1 MSRTGGRRG
10 EGGSGEEP
18 RESVTIYDV
27 AQRAG
32 VSITT
37 VSNVLNK
44 PSRVGTASMERVL
57 KAIDELGFT
66 PKEAAVSRARKGVGR
81 IGVLAPFTSYASY
94 RERLV
99 GVLRACED
107 RPVEVVLFDQQS
119 VAEATS
125 PLLSS
130 LPTTGRLDG
139 LIICG
144 LPLEDTM
151 AERLTRRKLPAVLV
165 DSFHSDLSS
174 VNTDDEAGGYLAAQH
189 LLDRGCRTFAYV
201 RERQRSGAF
210 HSQGQKRAAGFV
222 KALADHGLPESAFKH
237 VITTSDV
244 AGGQRAATEIL
255 ATGERPDAV
264 FAHFDDIAAGL
275 VSGFRAAGVSVPD
288 DITVMGYD
296 DGALAQAMNITTVR
310 QPFTETGRLGC
321 VLLLDQLD
329 GTSHAVQHVT
339 LPLSVVVRDT
349 A

>member
-1 MSRTGGRRG
+1 MTRTGGRRG
-10 EGGSGEEP
+10 AAGNPGEP
-18 RESVTIYDV
+18 RDTVTIYDV
-27 AQRAG
+27 AERAD

-44 PSRVGTASMERVL
+44 PGRVGAASMERVL

-66 PKEAAVSRARKGVGR
+66 PKEVAVSRARKGVGR

-107 RPVEVVLFDQQS
+107 RPVEVVVFDQQS

-139 LIICG
+139 LLILG
-144 LPLEDTM
+144 LPLEDAM
-151 AERLTRRKLPAVLV
+151 VERLNRRHLPAVLV
-165 DSFHSDLSS
+165 DSFHRDLSS
-174 VNTDDEAGGYLAAQH
+174 VNTDDDAGGYLAAQH

-210 HSQGQKRAAGFV
+210 LSQGQKRAAGFV
-222 KALADHGLPESAFKH
+222 KALADHGLPESAFRH
-237 VITTSDV
+237 VITTNDV

-255 ATGERPDAV
+255 ATGTPPDAV
-264 FAHFDDIAAGL
+264 FAHFDEIAAGL
-275 VSGFRAAGVSVPD
+275 VSGFRSAGLAVPD
-288 DITVMGYD
+288 DIAVMGYD
-296 DGALAQAMNITTVR
+296 DGALAQAMNVTTVR
-310 QPFTETGRLGC
+310 QPFAETGRLGC
-321 VLLLDQLD
+321 VLLLDQLS
-329 GTSHAVQHVT
+329 GTTRAVQHVT
-339 LPLSVVVRDT
+339 LPLNVVVRDT